1 MNKEATIEHVIQ
13 LEHVSAYSCLRAQEL
28 RARSNNDWKALAY
41 VSRVW
46 SVMGVLTQS
55 KMAVDRLRALTFD
68 QVSTKVLLKEAAQED
83 SPLHTLFDW
92 CSSPWDRYS
101 VAEFLLSIYV
111 SEDDAGEYAKSL
123 ERLERRKKKKKN
135 TRR

>member
-1 MNKEATIEHVIQ
+1 MNEEAVIEHVIQ
-13 LEHVSAYSCLRAQEL
+13 LEHVSAYTSLRAQEL

-41 VSRVW
+41 VSRTW
-46 SVMGVLTQS
+46 SAMGVLTQS
-55 KMAVDRLRALTFD
+55 TMAVNRLRMLTFD
-68 QVSTKVLLKEAAQED
+68 QVCTKVLLKEAAQED
-83 SPLHTLFDW
+83 SPLHPLFDW
-92 CSSPWDRYS
+92 CSSPGERYS

-123 ERLERRKKKKKN
+123 ERLERRKKN